1 MKYLLL
7 ILILPLASCT
17 VKPTIRSGQTIV
29 TLGGSV
35 FTKTAGEVSSY
46 SGPLGTLSYTTASTD
61 ETIIPSKVANYYG
74 VKALANAATAALRTT
89 ESTKRVLGAQ
99 EVSKNA
105 TNKAAEVETT
115 RILNPVEEI
124 PAPIPAP

>member
-1 MKYLLL
+1 MKCLLL

-29 TLGGSV
+29 TLGGSI

-46 SGPLGTLSYTTASTD
+46 SGPLGTLNYATATNDETVVPAKAIGSYTTLGLAKEVT
-61 ETIIPSKVANYYG
+61 
-74 VKALANAATAALRTT
+74 KAFDKS
-89 ESTKRVLGAQ
+89 ESTKVALGNQ

-124 PAPIPAP
+124 PAPIAAP